1 MIDVNK
7 YKAFS
12 FFFKLMEKFS
22 FSLFILHASVE
33 PELRKIHAKS
43 SNSTVGSLYSTFF
56 TKWSAF
62 PLSVD
67 YILKAN
73 YFEGASSYQPTWDI
87 HVSWYLKM
95 VFHGKVFSLP
105 PLKYSVKSSHVQIR

>member
-33 PELRKIHAKS
+33 PELRKIHEKP
-43 SNSTVGSLYSTFF
+43 SNPTAGTFYSTFF

-62 PLSVD
+62 PLSVG
-67 YILKAN
+67 YILKVN
-73 YFEGASSYQPTWDI
+73 YFEGASSYQLTWDI

-95 VFHGKVFSLP
+95 VFHGKVFFLP
-105 PLKYSVKSSHVQIR
+105 PLKYSVKGFHVQIR